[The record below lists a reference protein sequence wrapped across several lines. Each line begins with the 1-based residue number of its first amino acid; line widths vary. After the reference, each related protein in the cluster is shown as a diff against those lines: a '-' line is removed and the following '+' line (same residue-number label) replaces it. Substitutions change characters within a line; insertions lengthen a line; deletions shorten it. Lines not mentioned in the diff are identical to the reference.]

1 MPQDSNDILQLRAGL
16 LESDVSFNQLYPFK
30 IQKLAKTHWTPLH
43 IAQKAAA
50 FLTAVDSAKILDIG
64 SGAGKFCLAAA
75 CYHPEVI
82 FHGVEQRKALINH
95 ALKAKEKL
103 ALDNVSFI
111 HSNFTGLDFSGYTGF
126 YFFNSFYE
134 NIDDSLPI
142 DEAITGSE
150 KIYEQYLQELQHK
163 LRVMPM
169 GTRIVT
175 YHATNEAVPWGYYL
189 VHTEEQG
196 NLNCWIKKPD

>member
-1 MPQDSNDILQLRAGL
+1 MMTEAGNGIQHRALLLQ
-16 LESDVSFNQLYPFK
+16 SDVNFNQLYPFK

-50 FLTAVDSAKILDIG
+50 FLTACDGARILDIG

-75 CYHPEVI
+75 CYHPNAT
-82 FHGVEQRKALINH
+82 FHGVEQRKTLINH

-111 HSNFTGLDFSGYTGF
+111 HSNFTELDFSTYTGF

-150 KIYEQYLQELQHK
+150 KMYEQYLQELQHK
-163 LRVMPM
+163 LRAMPT
-169 GTRIVT
+169 GTKIVT
-175 YHATNEAVPWGYYL
+175 YHAANEAVPWGYYL
-189 VHTEEQG
+189 AHTEEQG
-196 NLNCWIKKPD
+196 NLNFWIKNLD